1 MKPVIMKKLL
11 AIIVLSG
18 TLLFH
23 PAAVH
28 AQDEIPGVG
37 IVTGLIKRVIK
48 AIDLKIQRMQNKT
61 IALQNAQKAVEN
73 AMSQLHLTE
82 ITGWVQ
88 KQKDL
93 YTTYYNELW
102 QVKTAL
108 TTYWKVKDIIQ
119 RQVELVNEYNNAW
132 NLLKSDKH
140 FTIDE
145 LDEMYGIYTGILD
158 QSLKNI
164 DQLMLV
170 CNALTT
176 QMDDG
181 KRMELI
187 ASADKQVEKNLADLR
202 SFNNRNARL
211 SLARSE
217 DQQDAAITKKMYGL

>member
-1 MKPVIMKKLL
+1 MKKLL
-11 AIIVLSG
+11 ITTTFGLCLLLSAPI
-18 TLLFH
+18 H
-23 PAAVH
+23 VE
-28 AQDEIPGVG
+28 AQDIPGIG
-37 IVTGLIKRVIK
+37 IVTGLIKRAIK

-93 YTTYYNELW
+93 YTAYYNELW

-108 TTYWKVKDIIQ
+108 TTYWKVKDIVR
-119 RQVELVNEYNNAW
+119 RQMELVDEYESAW
-132 NLLKSDKH
+132 NIMKNDKH
-140 FTIDE
+140 FSVDE
-145 LDEMYGIYTGILD
+145 LDEMYGVYTGILD

-211 SLARSE
+211 SLARAADE
-217 DQQDAAITKKMYGL
+217 KDATVTKAMYGIKN

>member
-1 MKPVIMKKLL
+1 MKKIWTI
-11 AIIVLSG
+11 IIVSSL
-18 TLLFH
+18 LLFH
-23 PAAVH
+23 PVVTQ
-28 AQDEIPGVG
+28 AQDIPGVG
-37 IVTGLIKRVIK
+37 IVTGLIKRAIK
-48 AIDLKIQRMQNKT
+48 AIDLKIQRMQNST
-61 IALQNAQKAVEN
+61 IALQNVQKAIEN

-88 KQKDL
+88 KQENL
-93 YTTYYNELW
+93 YSGYYNELW

-119 RQVELVNEYNNAW
+119 RQAELVTEYKNAW
-132 NLLKSDKH
+132 NLLKSDQH

-145 LDEMYGIYTGILD
+145 LDEMYGIYSGILD
-158 QSLKNI
+158 RSLKNI

-187 ASADKQVEKNLADLR
+187 ASADEEVEKNLADLR
-202 SFNNRNARL
+202 GFNNRNARL
-211 SLARSE
+211 SLSRSE
-217 DQQDAAITKKMYGL
+217 DEHDAAITRAMYGL

>member
-1 MKPVIMKKLL
+1 MKKLL
-11 AIIVLSG
+11 AIIVLSS
-18 TLLFH
+18 TLFFH

-93 YTTYYNELW
+93 YTSYYNELW

-132 NLLKSDKH
+132 NLLKSDRH